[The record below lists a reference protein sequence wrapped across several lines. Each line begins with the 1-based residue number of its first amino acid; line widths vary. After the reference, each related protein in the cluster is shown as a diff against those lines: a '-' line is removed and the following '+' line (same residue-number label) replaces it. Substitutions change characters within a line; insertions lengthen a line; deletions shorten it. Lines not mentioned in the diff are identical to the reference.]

1 MNKNTTFED
10 ISEQSKTMN
19 LSKFVFFCNFFE
31 INDLITRELLTQ
43 YFKMY
48 AINQRT
54 LEFQGFQK
62 VIDKMISFEEKIREN
77 LLKKS
82 AFEVKQRLNNINKD
96 KKSEG
101 RLSSYKFVLHPING
115 KDVSTIQKELTFRK
129 L

>member
-1 MNKNTTFED
+1 MNKNTTFES
-10 ISEQSKTMN
+10 ISEQSRTMN

-31 INDLITRELLTQ
+31 INELITRELLTQ

-48 AINQRT
+48 AINQIT
-54 LEFQGFQK
+54 LEFDGFEK
-62 VIDKMISFEEKIREN
+62 VIDKLIAFDEKIRQN

-82 AFEVKQRLNNINKD
+82 SFEVKQKINNINKD

-101 RLSSYKFVLHPING
+101 RLSNYKFVLHPING

>member
-1 MNKNTTFED
+1 MNKNTTFES
-10 ISEQSKTMN
+10 ISEQSRTMN

-31 INDLITRELLTQ
+31 INELMTRELLTQ

-48 AINQRT
+48 AINQIT
-54 LEFQGFQK
+54 LDFAGFEK
-62 VIDKMISFEEKIREN
+62 VIDKMIAFDEKIREN

-82 AFEVKQRLNNINKD
+82 AFQVKQRINNINKD

-101 RLSSYKFVLHPING
+101 RLSNYKFVLHPING

>member
-1 MNKNTTFED
+1 
-10 ISEQSKTMN
+10 
-19 LSKFVFFCNFFE
+19 
-31 INDLITRELLTQ
+31 
-43 YFKMY
+43 
-48 AINQRT
+48 
-54 LEFQGFQK
+54 
-62 VIDKMISFEEKIREN
+62 MISFEEKIREN